1 MTERSDLLLFERMC
15 ENDCAVISLLFC
27 TCTPELPLWRLELQI
42 FWRFAYFKV
51 MKIIQGS
58 HVIIL
63 YHFCSLYL
71 AVYFYIDSTYE
82 SPWTM
87 RYWSSNNN
95 HINDFG
101 PYTRSCVP
109 NTGILGISELR
120 KGLEL
125 SVLNYSEYKMNN
137 FVRKTTAELT
147 CAEIED
153 IWNSVVEMY
162 FWRRSVSIC
171 YAFNS
176 NFQIFKS
183 L

>member
-82 SPWTM
+82 SLWTM
-87 RYWSSNNN
+87 RYWSSSNCEGFIYMNELKGGAVCLCWCKTLLSDVPGLLNGNKLGFQTFTPLATYFKAEQIEIKFN
-95 HINDFG
+95 HW
-101 PYTRSCVP
+101 P
-109 NTGILGISELR
+109 
-120 KGLEL
+120 
-125 SVLNYSEYKMNN
+125 
-137 FVRKTTAELT
+137 
-147 CAEIED
+147 
-153 IWNSVVEMY
+153 
-162 FWRRSVSIC
+162 
-171 YAFNS
+171 
-176 NFQIFKS
+176 
-183 L
+183 